1 MVWNDV
7 HPPSMEATS
16 ARVARTRGTAGIVP
30 MNGRRESNGDGVGD
44 ASRSDVVRRSAFGRA

>member
-16 ARVARTRGTAGIVP
+16 ARLARRRGTAGIVP
-30 MNGRRESNGDGVGD
+30 MNGRRKSNGGVAGD
-44 ASRSDVVRRSAFGRA
+44 ASRPAVVRRFAGLRA